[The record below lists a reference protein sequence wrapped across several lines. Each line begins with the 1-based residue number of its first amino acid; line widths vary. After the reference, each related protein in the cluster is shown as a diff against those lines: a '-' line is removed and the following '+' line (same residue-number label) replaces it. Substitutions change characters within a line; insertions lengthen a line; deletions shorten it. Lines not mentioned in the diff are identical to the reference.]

1 MNGVKEFIVLG
12 LWKDQCQRSQWFPH
26 KLIGPSDGISV
37 SKIACA
43 QWHTAII
50 SSSGQLF
57 TYGDG
62 TFGVLGHGDTCS
74 ITQPKEVESLRGLRA
89 KCVACGPWHTAA
101 IVETLGTT
109 KSNAPGGKLFTW
121 GDADR
126 LKLGHTDKKLKL
138 VPTRV
143 ESLIDCDFSQVITL
157 AEECRHRSLKVQLY
171 KRKVEETCLT
181 VRDEATK
188 CKAAQEIIKVLT
200 NQRNA
205 LSKTLSGGMELEDS
219 RIKPSCVTTKQPVT
233 SELPDPPDKTIVTG
247 KFPHIIG
254 SRNQHNT
261 AKMDMLS
268 EPTFNVDD
276 LVVHQNRRRMPN
288 GSSDYDSGT
297 DTINV
302 PSDCS
307 GVIEQIER
315 GVYVT
320 VVTSPSGKKG
330 IKRIKFSRKHFGQKE
345 AQKWWEENKSRVFE
359 KYSFMEH
366 FAV

>member
-1 MNGVKEFIVLG
+1 MAGDFEGRSSATREVEQAIVALKKGAHILKCGKRGKPKFCTVRLSYDEKELIWYSKERGKHLSLSSVSSVVLG
-12 LWKDQCQRSQWFPH
+12 QKTTKLMRLHWPEKESQSLSLIYKNGESSLDLICKDRDQAECWY
-26 KLIGPSDGISV
+26 L
-37 SKIACA
+37 
-43 QWHTAII
+43 
-50 SSSGQLF
+50 
-57 TYGDG
+57 
-62 TFGVLGHGDTCS
+62 DTSLPQVTNNRGEELEVMES
-74 ITQPKEVESLRGLRA
+74 ILLEEMKQLRA
-89 KCVACGPWHTAA
+89 
-101 IVETLGTT
+101 
-109 KSNAPGGKLFTW
+109 
-121 GDADR
+121 
-126 LKLGHTDKKLKL
+126 
-138 VPTRV
+138 
-143 ESLIDCDFSQVITL
+143 QVITL